1 MTDSAWERVL
11 SEIDRLHTMKQ
22 ADYGTDHDP
31 YNNLRS
37 GEPYGVPAWLHTHIM
52 CQHKANR
59 VQSFVEKGSLENEHV
74 RDSLIDLA
82 VYAIAAVVLFDESS
96 AHPANVEAQPHVG
109 TVGPLD

>member
-82 VYAIAAVVLFDESS
+82 VYAIAAVVLFDES
-96 AHPANVEAQPHVG
+96 AHSANVEAQPHVG

>member
-11 SEIDRLHTMKQ
+11 SELDRLHTAKQ

-37 GEPYGVPAWLHTHIM
+37 GEPYGVEAWLHAHIM

-59 VQSFVEKGSLENEHV
+59 VQSFVEKGSLVNESV
-74 RDSLIDLA
+74 RDSLVDLA
-82 VYAIAAVVLFDESS
+82 VYAIAAVVLFDETLPSTTKAPTAS
-96 AHPANVEAQPHVG
+96 E
-109 TVGPLD
+109 T

>member
-82 VYAIAAVVLFDESS
+82 VYAIAAVVLFDES
-96 AHPANVEAQPHVG
+96 AHPANVEAEPHVG